1 MLPTAALGMLL
12 YGLFS
17 ALEGALDLLSA
28 GPLEWWADLW
38 LIFAGATLICGAVL
52 VRASMPGGLALAIAG
67 LLALQSISLHNAEHL
82 YGYVHAFP
90 QIMRLVFAGLLVA
103 LACGG
108 WESFDRN
115 RKGKAG
121 PQ

>member
-17 ALEGALDLLSA
+17 LLAGALDLL
-28 GPLEWWADLW
+28 GPGPLELEWWADLW
-38 LIFAGATLICGAVL
+38 LIFAGATLMCGAVL

-67 LLALQSISLHNAEHL
+67 LLALQSISLHNAEYL
-82 YGYVHAFP
+82 YGHVHAFP
-90 QIMRLVFAGLLVA
+90 QIMRLIFAGLLVA
-103 LACGG
+103 LAYGG

-115 RKGKAG
+115 RKAG
-121 PQ
+121 PR